1 MLSAGRF
8 AYALPPFRALYFL
21 GVLVDF
27 TNLQPHGESE
37 KQCNRNFINFAAHTL
52 FASLRFPSLAF
63 DKCKTLFIY
72 KDLPLGETTEK
83 SLCFLF
89 PACCRQSG
97 RGDEGVALLMVDRKS
112 VV

>member
-8 AYALPPFRALYFL
+8 AYALPPFPALYFL

-52 FASLRFPSLAF
+52 SASLRFPSLSLSTSA
-63 DKCKTLFIY
+63 KRSLSIRICRWGK
-72 KDLPLGETTEK
+72 LPKKVCVFYSQHAAGNRE
-83 SLCFLF
+83 
-89 PACCRQSG
+89 G
-97 RGDEGVALLMVDRKS
+97 GMRG
-112 VV
+112 

>member
-8 AYALPPFRALYFL
+8 AYAALPGLYFL

-52 FASLRFPSLAF
+52 FASLRRSSLAF

-72 KDLPLGETTEK
+72 KDLALGQLPK
-83 SLCFLF
+83 KVCVFYSQH
-89 PACCRQSG
+89 AAG
-97 RGDEGVALLMVDRKS
+97 NRGEGEALLMVA
-112 VV
+112 